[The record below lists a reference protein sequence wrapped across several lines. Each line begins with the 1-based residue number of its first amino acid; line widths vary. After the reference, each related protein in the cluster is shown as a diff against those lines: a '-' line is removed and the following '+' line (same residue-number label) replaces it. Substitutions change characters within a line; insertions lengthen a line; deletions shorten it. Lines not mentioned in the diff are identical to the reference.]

1 MRLDPLAGQIRMR
14 PHRLGPVPDRAN
26 RVRHDR
32 LPMSTLRVASR
43 LLGRESLLRPRPL
56 VRGHLAIG
64 PRRPPADFLARL
76 EIVDIAGRMIV
87 EVPDIGARKPAAP
100 VAVDRNTVLP
110 AVHDRRTL
118 WPQTGTVQRVSEF
131 RLRLSL

>member
-1 MRLDPLAGQIRMR
+1 MRLDPLAGQIGMC

-32 LPMSTLRVASR
+32 LPMSPLRVASC

-56 VRGHLAIG
+56 VRRHLVIG

-87 EVPDIGARKPAAP
+87 EMPDIGTRKPAAP
-100 VAVDRNTVLP
+100 VAFDRNTVLL
-110 AVHDRRTL
+110 AVHDRRAL
-118 WPQTGTVQRVSEF
+118 WPQTGTVPRVRGF
-131 RLRLSL
+131 RLPL

>member
-1 MRLDPLAGQIRMR
+1 MRLGPLAAQIRMR

-56 VRGHLAIG
+56 VRRHVAIG
-64 PRRPPADFLARL
+64 PRRPPPDFLARL

-87 EVPDIGARKPAAP
+87 EMPDIGAGKPAAP
-100 VAVDRNTVLP
+100 VAFDRDTVLF
-110 AVHDRRTL
+110 AVHDRCAP
-118 WPQTGTVQRVSEF
+118 WPQTG
-131 RLRLSL
+131 